1 MFDYNDSNP
10 NFYIGEVFS
19 TADSYK
25 EELLTESKTFSI
37 QVYILHNGNR
47 VFLDSVKPANVNIK
61 QIPIVGEHVLV
72 FQAYRENSS
81 YYDKKQQWYYL
92 STLSVQSVI
101 NQNILPVNTIESQ
114 FAEIKDTDFK
124 PVDISPKQPFKGD
137 ILIEGR
143 WGNTIRLG
151 STNYESESY
160 TQNPSW
166 IGNSVT
172 DPIIILSN
180 NNINNDRTK
189 FSIENAEED
198 QSAIYLTT
206 TQKIPSLSLGH
217 STRRNPITCFLPNE
231 SDFGKPQLIGVA
243 DRIVLKAK
251 TDIVVLDSPKAIVL
265 NTIGDI
271 KLGNDAAS
279 ESMVHGNVL
288 LQVLSDILDQFSVPI
303 MCGTSAGGFIDS
315 TSLTAARKRLQNLLS
330 SKYFIQKN
338 TF

>member
-19 TADSYK
+19 TSDSYK
-25 EELLTESKTFSI
+25 QELLTESKTFSI

-114 FAEIKDTDFK
+114 FAEIKDYEFK
-124 PVDISPKQPFKGD
+124 PADISPKQPFKGD
-137 ILIEGR
+137 VLLEGR
-143 WGNTIRLG
+143 WGNTIRLS

-160 TQNPSW
+160 SHNPSW
-166 IGNSVT
+166 IGTVAT

-180 NNINNDRTK
+180 TNADHDRTK
-189 FSIENAEED
+189 FSIENTEND

-217 STRRNPITCFLPNE
+217 STRRNPLTSFLPNE
-231 SDFGKPQLIGVA
+231 SDFNKPQLIGIA

-288 LQVLSDILDQFSVPI
+288 LQVLNHILDQLSVPI
-303 MCGTSAGGFIDS
+303 RCGSALGSFKQNTDIQN
-315 TSLTAARKRLQNLLS
+315 ARQKLQNLLS

-338 TF
+338 TY